1 MRWEP
6 NGVDAEVGEIVQ
18 LFGNAFN
25 LIYRNAPLTD
35 IEPLAIGKAVIG
47 ECLRTIEGNEKYFQF
62 ITEMYREYNIFQKN
76 NDWVYEVAKKLTKK
90 QNELKSC
97 IDGDTI
103 REQIGKER
111 IEALSDWVSSTPTL
125 GIFFDD
131 ELVWRYSVS
140 GLKAMQIVEYLSLF
154 SSKADQFWSEG
165 MLENYLQKYEVSQ

>member
-1 MRWEP
+1 MPMKAVSEGDNFRWKNNSRYSLVIYTSLDCDHCKKLFHFIESRY
-6 NGVDAEVGEIVQ
+6 E

-62 ITEMYREYNIFQKN
+62 ITEMYTEYNLFQKN

-111 IEALSDWVSSTPTL
+111 IEALSD
-125 GIFFDD
+125 
-131 ELVWRYSVS
+131 
-140 GLKAMQIVEYLSLF
+140 
-154 SSKADQFWSEG
+154 
-165 MLENYLQKYEVSQ
+165 